1 MINNFLR
8 FKVISLILL
17 GIVIGITLFILGDI
31 DDAPGL
37 SFIGIIVS
45 FLLIM
50 RGIYYSKIIQNGYHI
65 PIILFV
71 FGMMSI
77 ILPIILILDGEINI
91 LSSITFI
98 GNIIGITMIAI
109 ASIRIIKVIKINN
122 KF

>member
-77 ILPIILILDGEINI
+77 ILPIILIID
-91 LSSITFI
+91 
-98 GNIIGITMIAI
+98 
-109 ASIRIIKVIKINN
+109 
-122 KF
+122 